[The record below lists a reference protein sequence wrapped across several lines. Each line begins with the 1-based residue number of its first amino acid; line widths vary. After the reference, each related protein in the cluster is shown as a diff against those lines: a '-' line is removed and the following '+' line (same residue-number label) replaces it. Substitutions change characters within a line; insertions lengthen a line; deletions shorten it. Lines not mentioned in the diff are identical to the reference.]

1 MRMDKLSAWIVF
13 GSLTLAGVSVMFS
26 LPPQVG
32 FVIIAIAIIWV
43 LLALPSW
50 GPLRR
55 RWDRKP
61 ARNLIVEDWGDHQFG
76 SPEKNGFPKAIEG
89 ESLMLGIM
97 VGFRA
102 GPKICVKS
110 VQLKIERKRKRLLS
124 NWKPLEIQVASD
136 LGCSVYFG
144 IPKWV
149 KSGKHNVKLVAF
161 ADGKD
166 WFSGDFPVESP
177 KQD

>member
-1 MRMDKLSAWIVF
+1 MDRLSASIVS
-13 GSLTLAGVSVMFS
+13 GSLALAGGSVMFN
-26 LPPQVG
+26 LPPEVG
-32 FVIIAIAIIWV
+32 LGIITVAIIWT

-50 GPLRR
+50 GLLRR

-61 ARNLIVEDWGDHQFG
+61 ARNLIIENWGEHQFG
-76 SPEKNGFPKAIEG
+76 SPEKNDFPKAIED
-89 ESLMLGIM
+89 ESLMLRMM

-110 VQLKIERKRKRLLS
+110 VQLKVERKRKRLLS
-124 NWKPLEIQVASD
+124 NWKPLEIQVAND
-136 LGCSVYFG
+136 IGFSVYFG

-166 WFSGDFPVESP
+166 WFSGDFPVEFP

>member
-1 MRMDKLSAWIVF
+1 MGKLSAVTVLASFI
-13 GSLTLAGVSVMFS
+13 LTGVLVMFGA
-26 LPPQVG
+26 PTEVG
-32 FVIIAIAIIWV
+32 IGIIAVAVIWG
-43 LLALPSW
+43 LLALPLW

-61 ARNLIVEDWGDHQFG
+61 ARNLIVEDWGEHQFG
-76 SPEKNGFPKAIEG
+76 SPEKNGFPTAIEG
-89 ESLMLGIM
+89 ESLMLQIM

-124 NWKPLEIQVASD
+124 NWKPLEIQVANEIG
-136 LGCSVYFG
+136 LSVHFG

-149 KSGKHNVKLVAF
+149 KSGKHNVKLVAV

-166 WFSGDFPVESP
+166 WFSGDFPVEFP

>member
-1 MRMDKLSAWIVF
+1 MGKLSAGIVLATLI
-13 GSLTLAGVSVMFS
+13 LTGVLVKFTA
-26 LPPQVG
+26 PPEVG
-32 FVIIAIAIIWV
+32 IVIIAVAVIWG

-55 RWDRKP
+55 RWDSKP
-61 ARNLIVEDWGDHQFG
+61 ARTLSVENWGDYQFG
-76 SPEKNGFPKAIEG
+76 SPEKNGFAKAIEG
-89 ESLMLGIM
+89 ESLMLRIE

-102 GPKICVKS
+102 IPNMCVKS
-110 VQLKIERKRKRLLS
+110 VQLEIGRKRLLS
-124 NWKPLEIQVASD
+124 NWEPCEIHVGGGY
-136 LGCSVYFG
+136 GCSVYFG

-149 KSGKHNVKLVAF
+149 KAGKHNVKLVAF

-166 WFSGDFPVESP
+166 WFSGDFTVEFP